1 MVGEVDGEVVGSV
14 VVGEVDGDKV
24 GSEVVGELDGDKVGS
39 ELVGDTDGDMVGSEV
54 VGEVD
59 GEVVPFAD
67 DAARTTSNTA
77 TTAFI
82 AGSVGELDGWIGDGG
97 GARAGVRIRRPSA
110 AVHCLFNCTVRGP

>member
-1 MVGEVDGEVVGSV
+1 MVGEVDGEVVGSEL
-14 VVGEVDGDKV
+14 VGEVDGDKV

-82 AGSVGELDGWIGDGG
+82 AGSVGELDGWMKE
-97 GARAGVRIRRPSA
+97 ARARVLEVDGHLLLFIVCLIVRFGDRDP
-110 AVHCLFNCTVRGP
+110 